1 MQHTLLIVEDEHQ
14 LRSITADYLR
24 NEGYRV
30 LEAAD
35 GEEALALSL
44 RDTVSLYILDWML
57 PGIDG
62 KGLCRRIREISPAP
76 ILFLTAKSEEL
87 DKLTALELGADDYMT
102 KPFSIRELAVR
113 VKVLIRRAFE
123 MNGRSSGMP
132 TWMAENPVLERGR
145 MLMDPEKHQVYIDQV
160 PVELTSTEFK
170 ILLVLSRVPGRV
182 YSRMQLL
189 EQAMGVEYAGYERT
203 IDTHI
208 RNVRKKIERN
218 ADQPEMILTVFGV
231 GYKFEVAL

>member
-30 LEAAD
+30 LEAAN
-35 GEEALALSL
+35 GEEALALSIQ
-44 RDTVSLYILDWML
+44 DKVSLYILDWML
-57 PGIDG
+57 PGMDG
-62 KGLCRRIREISPAP
+62 KTLCRRIREESPAP

-87 DKLTALELGADDYMT
+87 DKLTVLELGADDYMT

-113 VKVLIRRAFE
+113 VKVHIRRAYE
-123 MNGRSSGMP
+123 MKEHSSGL
-132 TWMAENPVLERGR
+132 TSGSAGNSAVERGR
-145 MLMDPEKHQVYIDQV
+145 LLLDPEKHQVYIEGV
-160 PVELTSTEFK
+160 SVELTSTEFK
-170 ILLVLSRVPGRV
+170 LLSALSRVPGRV
-182 YSRMQLL
+182 YSRIQLL
-189 EQAMGVEYAGYERT
+189 EQAMGTAYAGYERT

-208 RNVRKKIERN
+208 RNIRKKIERN

-231 GYKFEVAL
+231 GYKFEVVV